1 MSFDFAVIL
10 LFFGFGAAFVFLLLF
25 VAKLLGPKPPP
36 NRDKLLPYECGEI
49 PVGPAW
55 FNFNPRFYI
64 IALIFVIFEVEVA
77 FMYPVA
83 VVFREWTAAG
93 RGLLAFG
100 EILVFVLVL
109 SAGLAYVWAKGDL
122 DWVKK
127 LRVAPTEETA
137 PSKSRAVGGVVAS
150 GVAEGY
156 PAGEKP

>member
-25 VAKLLGPKPPP
+25 VARLLGPKPAPS
-36 NRDKLLPYECGEI
+36 RDKLLPYECGEI

-64 IALIFVIFEVEVA
+64 VALIFVIFEVEVA
-77 FMYPVA
+77 FMYPVT
-83 VVFREWTAAG
+83 VVFRDWAAAG

-109 SAGLAYVWAKGDL
+109 AAGLAYVWAKGDL
-122 DWVKK
+122 EWVKR
-127 LRVAPTEETA
+127 LRVFPQEAAQAPR
-137 PSKSRAVGGVVAS
+137 RAAGGVVAP
-150 GVAEGY
+150 GVAERQPTG
-156 PAGEKP
+156 GER